1 MNGLDQRTVQKLK
14 WIGLAVLP
22 VLAMQLSRAFV
33 AVGPSDAGAAP
44 VSSGALAIQRAI
56 PLTQRQHEA
65 RLWMAQQQGKKV
77 MSSPMAPLPAS
88 STPAPAATLDDS
100 LPDDCLPSEAIAA
113 ELRVT
118 SIMGDQH
125 QGVATINHK
134 LVRVGDKVAP
144 GWSVRAIYPLGP
156 IVILQNAE
164 GRQIELT
171 TQVPR

>member
-14 WIGLAVLP
+14 WIGLVVLP

-77 MSSPMAPLPAS
+77 MSSPMEPLTAS

-100 LPDDCLPSEAIAA
+100 LPREAIAA

-134 LVRVGDKVAP
+134 LVRVGDMVAP

-171 TQVPR
+171 TQAPR